1 MFPLDEPY
9 VGEKEIKYLTTAIK
23 SGWISSQGPFVEK
36 FEKKYAKYIGVKY
49 AKSCFSGTSA
59 LTLLFST
66 LKLKKDDEVIIQS
79 LTFSADAFALKQSGA
94 KIIFADSSKDQFSIC
109 PTDVEKKITNK
120 TKIIMP
126 THLYG
131 IPADIDKLLA
141 LCKKNNIYLVE
152 DCSQATGAKYKN
164 KMVGSMGD
172 FNIHS
177 FHNKLIASGE
187 GGMITTN
194 NKLFAER
201 FEKLKNPPAVNRPEE
216 RGGFK
221 EISMNHRM
229 SNLHAAVGLAQ
240 LERLEKN
247 IKLKLLMAEIYNN
260 AFKDAIGIKLLNKK
274 FFNTRNVYWRYTI
287 FLDRK
292 INIEKFIKEAARLKI
307 ITRRTYLPLHLH
319 PFFKKDHGNITLPNC
334 ENIGSLGLDIPS
346 GVKLTKEDILYISKS
361 LKIIAKNLLR

>member
-9 VGEKEIKYLTTAIK
+9 VGDKEIKYLTAAIK

-36 FEKKYAKYIGVKY
+36 FERKFAKYIGTKY

-66 LKLKKDDEVIIQS
+66 LKLQKDDEVIIQS

-94 KIIFADSSKDQFSIC
+94 KIIFADSSKDQFTIC
-109 PTDVEKKITNK
+109 PLDVEKKITKK
-120 TKIIMP
+120 TKIIIP

-131 IPADIDKLLA
+131 NPADLDKLLA
-141 LCKKNNIYLVE
+141 LSKKHNIYLVE
-152 DCSQATGAKYKN
+152 DCSQASGAKYKN
-164 KMVGSMGD
+164 RMVGSMGD

-194 NKLFAER
+194 DKSLSDR

-216 RGGFK
+216 RGGFN

-240 LERLEKN
+240 LERLENN
-247 IKLKLLMAEIYNN
+247 IKIKMQMAALYNN
-260 AFKDAIGIKLLNKK
+260 EFKDAFGIKLINKSP
-274 FFNTRNVYWRYTI
+274 FNTRNVYWRYTI
-287 FLDRK
+287 FLDSK
-292 INIEKFIKEAARLKI
+292 INLEKFIRQASRLKI
-307 ITRRTYLPLHLH
+307 TTRRTYLPLHLH
-319 PFFKKDHGNITLPNC
+319 PFFKKEHKNIKLPNC
-334 ENIGSLGLDIPS
+334 EIISKLGLDIPS
-346 GVKLTKEDILYISKS
+346 GIKLKKDDILYISKS
-361 LKIIAKNLLR
+361 LKKIAEDLLR